1 VFDTT
6 CAWPS
11 PKEVE
16 LLARRSEVTPVPKH
30 KLHGVIVA
38 AVCSGDSRR
47 ERKTREDKS
56 GMVA

>member
-1 VFDTT
+1 MFDTT

-16 LLARRSEVTPVPKH
+16 LLARRSEVTPVPEH

-47 ERKTREDKS
+47 EHDKRR
-56 GMVA
+56 